1 MAMEKHNAERIPIR
15 LEDLPWEEFAAEDPL
30 VKSAYEPG
38 SDYKALI
45 DPSAEKMFI
54 YGNWSGPLT

>member
-1 MAMEKHNAERIPIR
+1 